1 MNGNDIMKAMGEID
15 EEYLKTSKMASIHG
29 RKPAKK
35 VFKVAIAAIAA
46 AVLAIPLGVHAYN
59 ALIHRGSVEMYLE
72 NADKVEASGNVE
84 NQIMENEHIRIT
96 LDTVLS
102 DGYTALAIVTL
113 DALDD
118 YGKNFVINHPFI
130 MLRRLDTGE
139 AVLPIGSGGMDDWTE
154 QIKNDSI
161 KYYHE
166 IILSK
171 IDTVCDYEMIFYS
184 DGIFKDEEDQGRS
197 SALDENYIPVDNPLG
212 YDFIAKVNLKKN
224 VDTVTL
230 TGENGKKLILSQF
243 EIISNDES
251 LDMIDVEHESFKL
264 IKNDGTFEV
273 RRDFSGYG
281 IDAETNHG
289 EAVSVMSFK
298 KFIDL
303 DEYTGVVIDGVKY
316 FK

>member
-59 ALIHRGSVEMYLE
+59 AFIHRGSVEMYLE

-154 QIKNDSI
+154 QIIQK
-161 KYYHE
+161 
-166 IILSK
+166 
-171 IDTVCDYEMIFYS
+171 
-184 DGIFKDEEDQGRS
+184 
-197 SALDENYIPVDNPLG
+197 
-212 YDFIAKVNLKKN
+212 
-224 VDTVTL
+224 
-230 TGENGKKLILSQF
+230 
-243 EIISNDES
+243 
-251 LDMIDVEHESFKL
+251 
-264 IKNDGTFEV
+264 
-273 RRDFSGYG
+273 
-281 IDAETNHG
+281 
-289 EAVSVMSFK
+289 
-298 KFIDL
+298 
-303 DEYTGVVIDGVKY
+303 
-316 FK
+316 